1 MLQIFH
7 MQILGM
13 YAPCE
18 STLNPTI
25 RHTLFH
31 TMRLPVASYLAT
43 VHTSDSVPS
52 YYVLY
57 HSGVLW
63 AAQNN
68 YQRVIIVTIAY

>member
-31 TMRLPVASYLAT
+31 AMLLPVASYLAT
-43 VHTSDSVPS
+43 VHTSDS
-52 YYVLY
+52 VLY

-68 YQRVIIVTIAY
+68 YQRVIIVTIA